1 MISWWALNNLERREE
16 MSRGTDCTGEMPDY
30 YKGIKKE
37 EDEAVKL
44 TKAVEDW
51 WDELT
56 ADEKYTIY
64 CYENNINDY

>member
-1 MISWWALNNLERREE
+1 
-16 MSRGTDCTGEMPDY
+16 MSRGTDCTGDGPDY
-30 YKGIKKE
+30 YKGIIKE

-44 TKAVEDW
+44 TKAVDDW

-64 CYENNINDY
+64 YYENNI

>member
-1 MISWWALNNLERREE
+1 MELERGKE

-30 YKGIKKE
+30 YKGIIKE

-51 WDELT
+51 WDELS

-64 CYENNINDY
+64 CYENNIEII

>member
-1 MISWWALNNLERREE
+1 MP
-16 MSRGTDCTGEMPDY
+16 RGTDCTGEMPDY
-30 YKGIKKE
+30 YKGIIKE

-51 WDELT
+51 WDELS

-64 CYENNINDY
+64 CYENNIEIN

>member
-1 MISWWALNNLERREE
+1 MELERGKE

-30 YKGIKKE
+30 YKGIIKE

-44 TKAVEDW
+44 TKAVDDW
-51 WDELT
+51 WDELS